1 MSKELDKIKNF
12 VMSQVQTNQ
21 IKMKP
26 KAYFIVGSVFTFIGL
41 IASMM
46 TSVFFVGL
54 INFSLRSHGPMGQYR
69 FENLL
74 SNFPWWTTILAF
86 ISLLIGILIMRKY
99 DFSHKIKPIHLIVG
113 LILAVIIAGWLIDLT
128 GINDS
133 LSHRGPMQGMM
144 RGYMRNNSI
153 PINR

>member
-1 MSKELDKIKNF
+1 MSKELDKMKNS
-12 VMSQVQTNQ
+12 VMSQIQTNQ

-26 KAYFIVGSVFTFIGL
+26 KIFFIVGSVFTFIGL
-41 IASMM
+41 VASMM
-46 TSVFFVGL
+46 TSVFLVGL
-54 INFSLRSHGPMGQYR
+54 LNFSLRSHGPMGQYR

-74 SNFPWWTTILAF
+74 LNFPWWTTIFAF

-99 DFSHKIKPIHLIVG
+99 DFAHKIKPLHLIVG

-133 LSHRGPMQGMM
+133 LSRKGPMQGMM
-144 RGYMRNNSI
+144 RGYMRN
-153 PINR
+153 R